1 MQLREFLS
9 YFDRDLFF
17 TDLKSTTKEDV
28 LPEMVNLIA
37 QKSKLK
43 DSNLIL
49 DMLRRREQLG
59 STGIGKGLAIP
70 HGRSLS
76 VAKLLVTFGKSEK
89 GIDYH
94 SMDEQPVHLIF
105 MIIAPPQEQSNVYL
119 PFLGKLV
126 ELMKQD
132 ELREKLLTIETYRQF
147 RETIA
152 GGF

>member
-1 MQLREFLS
+1 MQLREFIS
-9 YFDRDLFF
+9 YFNRDLFF
-17 TDLKSTTKEDV
+17 TDLRSTTKEEV
-28 LPEMVNLIA
+28 LPEMVDLIA
-37 QKSKLK
+37 QKSHLK

-49 DMLRRREQLG
+49 DMLKRREQLG

-76 VAKLLVTFGKSEK
+76 VPKLLVAFGKSDK

-126 ELMKQD
+126 EVMKQS
-132 ELREKLLTIETYRQF
+132 EIREKLQTIETYKQF

-152 GGF
+152 RGF